1 MIKGKERGVVHFL
14 RMPGKG
20 VFLLLLAVAA
30 AVRAEFECP
39 SNEGIYA
46 DPDDCRSFYQCIYD
60 QAGNATPIKGSCD
73 PILLFDENFL
83 VCNYPEVV
91 DCGDRPIID
100 GSTSPDTS
108 TMPTTV
114 THTTPTTV
122 TTVTTDQTTT
132 TTQIT
137 ITTSRT
143 TDVTRYNLGR
153 PIVR

>member
-1 MIKGKERGVVHFL
+1 
-14 RMPGKG
+14 MPGKG
-20 VFLLLLAVAA
+20 VFLLLLVVAA
-30 AVRAEFECP
+30 VSAEFECP
-39 SNEGIYA
+39 SNEDLPEGIYP

-108 TMPTTV
+108 TMSTTV
-114 THTTPTTV
+114 PT

-132 TTQIT
+132 TQIT
-137 ITTSRT
+137 ITTSQT
-143 TDVTRYNLGR
+143 TDVTRYASY
-153 PIVR
+153 V